1 MKKFNVK
8 KAIAISSLL
17 LATQVLPIEILGF
30 NYSNSNTTIN
40 NITFTKQVE
49 AGMYDYYSQT
59 EKVIKD
65 IYKNWAQSNGLG
77 IPDVDLRQS
86 TYRDWDIVPPVREAE
101 GTFYLAGNKNVEHT
115 FSVRWRKKNNQLLR
129 VVIDS
134 KRIFYDE
141 EAMWEAMDDPT

>member
-1 MKKFNVK
+1 MNNIDFKKV
-8 KAIAISSLL
+8 IAISSLL
-17 LATQVLPIEILGF
+17 LVTQVSPIEILGF
-30 NYSNSNTTIN
+30 NHSTSNATVN
-40 NITFTKQVE
+40 NIIFIKQVE

-77 IPDVDLRQS
+77 IPDVDLRYS

-101 GTFYLAGNKNVEHT
+101 GTFYLAGNKNIEHT

-141 EAMWEAMDDPT
+141 EAMWEAMDDPA